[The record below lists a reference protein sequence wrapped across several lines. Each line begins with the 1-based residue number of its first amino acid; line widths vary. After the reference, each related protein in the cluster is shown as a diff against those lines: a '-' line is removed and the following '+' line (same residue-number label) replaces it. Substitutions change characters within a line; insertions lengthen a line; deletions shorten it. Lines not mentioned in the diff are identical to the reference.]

1 MNISSVLI
9 SFDGVSNLYKCMN
22 HGKGHNMII
31 FDFLKELEKYVDL
44 TMLSQLSTESVE
56 KLTNY
61 FNDNN
66 IYEKMNLLH
75 AN

>member
-1 MNISSVLI
+1 
-9 SFDGVSNLYKCMN
+9 
-22 HGKGHNMII
+22 MII

-61 FNDNN
+61 SMKISSENSV
-66 IYEKMNLLH
+66 
-75 AN
+75 A